1 LRYKIKHV
9 QIRSLTGS
17 DRSDRRRFK
26 RSATDLTFFGQGS
39 LTLTTLSEM
48 SCAEM
53 GKKVELEIATG
64 MWGIFEL
71 WRETS
76 IVLQFA
82 VTCLDDESLGCVAW
96 GVPKFNV

>member
-1 LRYKIKHV
+1 
-9 QIRSLTGS
+9 
-17 DRSDRRRFK
+17 
-26 RSATDLTFFGQGS
+26 
-39 LTLTTLSEM
+39 M

>member
-1 LRYKIKHV
+1 VSSLRYKIKHV

-26 RSATDLTFFGQGS
+26 RSATD